1 MLWKSN
7 TVHEEKEM
15 LDREYDPKDIEQRWY
30 GLWLEKKYFHADE
43 NGEARPPYSIV
54 IPPPNVTGVL
64 HMGHA
69 LNNTLQDIMIRYKRM
84 DGFDA
89 LWMPGTDHA
98 GIATQNVVEKALAE
112 RGSSRHDLGREA
124 FIEEVWRWRE
134 KHGGLIISQLKR
146 LGASCDWDRI
156 RFTMD
161 EGLSNA
167 VRRVF
172 VSLYRE
178 GLIYRSDYIVNWCP
192 RCHSAISDL
201 EVEHEEESGFLWH
214 IRYPLADGSG
224 DVVVATTRP
233 ETMLGDTAVAVNPT
247 DDRYKD
253 LIGKELILPI
263 IGRRIPIIADPIVDK
278 EFGTGAVKVTPA
290 HDLNDYE
297 MSLRHNLEIIVVID
311 ESGAM
316 NENAGPYKG
325 MDRFEC
331 REKIEHD
338 LEVQGYLVDKTPYR
352 LPAGKCYR
360 CKTII
365 EPYLSKQW
373 FVKTKPLAEGAI
385 KAVKEGKTRIIPKQ
399 WEKTYFEWM
408 YNIRDWCI
416 SRQIWW
422 GHRIPAWYCE
432 NCGEVIVSEE
442 APAKCTR
449 CETGVLRQETD
460 VLDTWFSSALWP
472 FSTMGWPE
480 KTKTLQKFYPTNVLI
495 TGFDIL
501 FFWVARMMM
510 MGIKFMDEIPFYDV
524 YLHALVRDEQGQ
536 KMSKSKGNIVDPI
549 VEMDKYGADAFR
561 FALTAFA
568 AMGRDVR
575 ISDKRIQGYRFF
587 INKIWNAGKFVLANI
602 EGFDPAK
609 VTVDPKN
616 LSLADAWILTELN
629 KTIEATRTAL
639 EEYRFNDAADLLY
652 QFTWHTFCDWYIE
665 LSKPLLNTEAALYT
679 KWVLWYVYK
688 SILELLHPMIP
699 FVTEEIWQCMPDR
712 HSESI
717 VIASYPKADP
727 NLDFPKEAQK
737 MVHIIDIIS
746 GVRSIRGE
754 INIPPS
760 TLLDIVMRVKSSEIE
775 GIVNSY
781 GFFIKDLARVKSV
794 TFIPEDSP
802 RPKRCALAVTSEAEV
817 YVPLE
822 GVIDIDK
829 EKDRLDKQIAKLGK
843 ELEGKRKK
851 LSNKGFLEKA
861 NPDVVAEQRQIAEE
875 LESKLEK
882 LLKAHELIEG

>member
-1 MLWKSN
+1 
-7 TVHEEKEM
+7 M
-15 LDREYDPKDIEQRWY
+15 LDREYDPKDIEQKWY
-30 GLWLEKKYFHADE
+30 KLWLEKKYFHADG
-43 NGEARPPYSIV
+43 NDDAKPPYSIV

-84 DGFDA
+84 DGFNA

-98 GIATQNVVEKALAE
+98 GIATQNVVEKDLAAK
-112 RGSSRHDLGREA
+112 GLSRHDLGREA
-124 FIEEVWRWRE
+124 FIEEVWRWKE
-134 KHGGLIISQLKR
+134 KHGDLIINQLKR

-172 VSLYRE
+172 VTLYNE

-192 RCHSAISDL
+192 RCHSALSDL
-201 EVEHEEESGFLWH
+201 EVEHEEEEGFLWH
-214 IRYPLADGSG
+214 IRYPLAEGNG
-224 DVVVATTRP
+224 EVVVATTRP
-233 ETMLGDTAVAVNPT
+233 ETMLGDTCVAVNPK
-247 DDRYKD
+247 DERYAG
-253 LIGKELILPI
+253 LIGKQVVLPI
-263 IGRRIPIIADPIVDK
+263 INRSVPIVADPFVDM

-297 MSLRHNLEIIVVID
+297 MSLRHNLEIIVIMD
-311 ESGAM
+311 ESGVM

-331 REKIEHD
+331 RKRLEQD
-338 LEVQGYLVDKTPYR
+338 LQEQGYLIDKTPYKV
-352 LPAGKCYR
+352 PVGKCYR
-360 CKTII
+360 CKTTI

-373 FVKTKPLAEGAI
+373 FVRAKPLAEEAI

-399 WEKTYFEWM
+399 WEKTYYEWM
-408 YNIRDWCI
+408 YNIRDWCV

-432 NCGEVIVSEE
+432 NCGEIIVSEE
-442 APAKCTR
+442 NPTACPKCKSDN
-449 CETGVLRQETD
+449 LRQETD
-460 VLDTWFSSALWP
+460 VLDTWFSSGLWP
-472 FSTMGWPE
+472 FSTMGWPDE
-480 KTKTLQKFYPTNVLI
+480 TKELQKFYPTNVLI

-510 MGIKFMDEIPFYDV
+510 MGIKFMHAVPFHDV

-561 FALTAFA
+561 FALSAFA

-587 INKIWNAGKFVLANI
+587 INKIWNAGKFVMSNI
-602 EGFDPAK
+602 EGFDPRS
-609 VTVDPKN
+609 VSVDAGS

-629 KTIEATRTAL
+629 KAIRATRSAL
-639 EEYRFNDAADLLY
+639 EEYRFNDAADILY

-665 LSKPLLNTEAALYT
+665 LSKPLLNTEAAPYT
-679 KWVLWYVYK
+679 KWTLCHVFR

-699 FVTEEIWQCMPDR
+699 FVTEEVWQNLPG
-712 HSESI
+712 SPEESI
-717 VIASYPKADP
+717 VITRYPREDSE
-727 NLDFPKEAQK
+727 LDFPEKALK
-737 MVHIIDIIS
+737 MGYIIDIIS

-754 INIPPS
+754 TNIPPS
-760 TLLDIVMRVKSSEIE
+760 TQLDIVLRMKSKEIE
-775 GIVNSY
+775 AAVSEY
-781 GFFIKDLARVKSV
+781 GFFVRDLARVKSIGL
-794 TFIPEDSP
+794 IPEGAP
-802 RPKRCALAVTSEAEV
+802 RPKHCALAVTGEAEV

-829 EKDRLDKQIAKLGK
+829 EKDRLDKQIAKLEK

-851 LSNKGFLEKA
+851 LSNKDFLQKA
-861 NPDVVAEQRQIAEE
+861 NPEVVEEQVKIKDE
-875 LESKLEK
+875 LELKLGK
-882 LLKAHELIEG
+882 LLKAHELLEG

>member
-1 MLWKSN
+1 ML
-7 TVHEEKEM
+7 ER
-15 LDREYDPKDIEQRWY
+15 DYDPKDIEQKWY
-30 GLWLEKKYFHADE
+30 QVWLDKGYFHADE
-43 NGEARPPYSIV
+43 NDARPPYSIV

-69 LNNTLQDIMIRYKRM
+69 LNNTLQDIMTRYKRM
-84 DGFDA
+84 DGFAA

-112 RGSSRHDLGREA
+112 KGTSRHDLGREA

-134 KHGGLIISQLKR
+134 KHGGLIINQLKR
-146 LGASCDWDRI
+146 LGASCDWERI

-172 VSLYRE
+172 VSLYNE
-178 GLIYRSDYIVNWCP
+178 GMIYRSDYIVNWCP

-201 EVEHEEESGFLWH
+201 EVEHEEENGFLWH

-224 DVVVATTRP
+224 DVIVATTRP
-233 ETMLGDTAVAVNPT
+233 ETMLGDTAVAVNPA
-247 DDRYKD
+247 DERYIP
-253 LIGKELILPI
+253 LIGKKLILPVMN
-263 IGRRIPIIADPIVDK
+263 REIPIIADPVVDK

-297 MSLRHNLEIIVVID
+297 MALRHDLEIIVIID
-311 ESGAM
+311 ESGNM
-316 NENAGPYKG
+316 NKNAGAYNG
-325 MDRFEC
+325 QDRFEC
-331 REKIEHD
+331 RLKLEAD
-338 LEVQGYLVDKTPYR
+338 LQEQGFLVDKTPYR

-360 CKTII
+360 CKTVI

-373 FVKTKPLAEGAI
+373 FVKTKPLAEKAI
-385 KAVKEGKTRIIPKQ
+385 DAVREGKTRIIPKQ
-399 WEKTYFEWM
+399 WEKTYYEWM

-422 GHRIPAWYCE
+422 GHRIPAWFCDS
-432 NCGEVIVSEE
+432 CGEVIVSETT
-442 APAKCTR
+442 PVKCTK
-449 CETGVLRQETD
+449 CQSESLRQETD
-460 VLDTWFSSALWP
+460 VLDTWFSSGLWP

-480 KTKTLQKFYPTNVLI
+480 DTETLRKFYPTNVLI

-510 MGIKFMDEIPFYDV
+510 MGIKFMGEVPFKDV
-524 YLHALVRDEQGQ
+524 YLHALVRDEHGQ

-587 INKIWNAGKFVLANI
+587 INKIWNAGKFVLANV
-602 EGFDPAK
+602 EGFDPKGMA
-609 VTVDPKN
+609 VDEGR
-616 LSLADAWILTELN
+616 LSLADKWILTELG
-629 KTIEATRTAL
+629 KAVDTIRTAL

-665 LSKPLLNTEAALYT
+665 LSKPLLNTEGAPYT
-679 KWVLWYVYK
+679 KWVLTHVYT
-688 SILELLHPMIP
+688 SILELLHPIIP
-699 FVTEEIWQCMPDR
+699 FVTEELWQLMPG
-712 HSESI
+712 HKGESI
-717 VIASYPKADP
+717 VTAAYPKHDP
-727 NLDFPKEAQK
+727 ALDFPGDAAK
-737 MVHIIDIIS
+737 MGSLIDIIS

-754 INIPPS
+754 TNIPPS
-760 TLLDIVMRVKSSEIE
+760 TGLDIVLRLKSAEVEEGVKGYSFL
-775 GIVNSY
+775 VR
-781 GFFIKDLARVKSV
+781 DLARVKSIEFLPV
-794 TFIPEDSP
+794 GAP
-802 RPKRCALAVTSEAEV
+802 RPGRCALAVTAAAEI

-822 GVIDIDK
+822 GVIDIGK
-829 EKDRLDKQIAKLGK
+829 ERDRLDKTIAKLGK
-843 ELEGKRKK
+843 ELEGKLKK
-851 LSNKGFLEKA
+851 LSNKDFLEKA
-861 NPDVVAEQRQIAEE
+861 NPEVVSEQVAIKEE
-875 LESKLEK
+875 LQSKIGKLTKAKELLE
-882 LLKAHELIEG
+882 G